1 MSCSLLP
8 PIWTGVSFKTTP
20 HCCEM
25 FSAFDRYWC
34 SPKIIFP
41 LQIIKNKLILL
52 LLVTTLFLT
61 GCIEITERIDVRDD
75 KSGTF
80 SLSVKMFQQNLLT
93 DMFGFGGGTEVL
105 DDIEALAWRA
115 SLDLEDNEGIRNVIL
130 ISDKRK
136 GTVGLSFDFDNH
148 RQLNR
153 ALYNIAGERKTI
165 FKPAVYRIRQS
176 SFSRR
181 NLTTLIEMLLDGE
194 EDSELLSH
202 WITLT
207 SEINL
212 PRPAKHVS
220 NKNARQLNNGKRI
233 KSSDHL
239 SDILEESTST
249 RIRIRY

>member
-1 MSCSLLP
+1 
-8 PIWTGVSFKTTP
+8 
-20 HCCEM
+20 M
-25 FSAFDRYWC
+25 FSMIVRYWC
-34 SPKIIFP
+34 SHKTIYP
-41 LQIIKNKLILL
+41 LQIVKNKLILM
-52 LLVTTLFLT
+52 LLVSTLFLT

-75 KSGTF
+75 KSGTL

-93 DMFGFGGGTEVL
+93 DLFGFGGGAEVL
-105 DDIEALAWRA
+105 NEIEALAWRA
-115 SLDLEDNEGIRNVIL
+115 SLDLEENKGIHNVNL
-130 ISDKRK
+130 ISDKRN
-136 GTVGLSFDFDNH
+136 GMIGLSFDFDHH

-181 NLTTLIEMLLDGE
+181 NLTSFIEMLLDGE
-194 EDSELLSH
+194 EDSDLLSH

-207 SEINL
+207 SDINL

-220 NKNARQLNNGKRI
+220 NKNARKLNNGKRI